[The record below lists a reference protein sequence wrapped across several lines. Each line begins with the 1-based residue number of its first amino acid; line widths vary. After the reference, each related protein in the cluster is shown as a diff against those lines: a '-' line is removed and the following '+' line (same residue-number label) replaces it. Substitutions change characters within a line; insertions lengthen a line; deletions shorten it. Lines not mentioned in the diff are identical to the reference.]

1 MPCPYPT
8 RSPDSAPAA
17 RRARVAR
24 RLAAGASVAEVAAL
38 EDIANSVVL
47 SLLEEPGFQ
56 RLVEDYRAEREL
68 PEDERERL
76 LIQSAWAGLLSLAD
90 MGDTKAL
97 LFVAYEGN
105 RGRHPENR
113 LRRLASFCHLAEAAR
128 ESSSD
133 CDGDEAGGAVVAG
146 AAEASGCG
154 AGRFSCR
161 PRRIHPG
168 GAEPGGVAPPSQRQA
183 PGPAGREQ
191 DRGERDEETNSQKT
205 LGPQRRA
212 AKPRRAGPP
221 TPVVPRPPHVIAQ
234 PAHVIARPRM
244 HRPSSPGSTGG
255 SGGRGDA
262 RAAWKLPIT

>member
-97 LFVAYEGN
+97 LFIAYEGN

-133 CDGDEAGGAVVAG
+133 CDVGEAGGAVVAG
-146 AAEASGCG
+146 AAEPSAAAPAVSHADLTASIPEEPSLAASLLHPNDKRPALLGESRIG
-154 AGRFSCR
+154 ASET
-161 PRRIHPG
+161 RRRT
-168 GAEPGGVAPPSQRQA
+168 V
-183 PGPAGREQ
+183 
-191 DRGERDEETNSQKT
+191 K
-205 LGPQRRA
+205 
-212 AKPRRAGPP
+212 KP
-221 TPVVPRPPHVIAQ
+221 
-234 PAHVIARPRM
+234 
-244 HRPSSPGSTGG
+244 
-255 SGGRGDA
+255 
-262 RAAWKLPIT
+262 

>member
-17 RRARVAR
+17 WRARVAR

-38 EDIANSVVL
+38 EDIADSVVL

-97 LFVAYEGN
+97 LFIAYEGN

-133 CDGDEAGGAVVAG
+133 CDVGEAGGAAVAG
-146 AAEASGCG
+146 AAEPSA
-154 AGRFSCR
+154 RRRPFSCR
-161 PRRIHPG
+161 PHRIHPG
-168 GAEPGGVAPPSQRQA
+168 GAEPGGVAPPSHRQA

-191 DRGERDEETNSQKT
+191 DRGERDEETDRQKN

-221 TPVVPRPPHVIAQ
+221 FPVVPRPSHVIAQ
-234 PAHVIARPRM
+234 SAHVIARRHACHP
-244 HRPSSPGSTGG
+244 PT
-255 SGGRGDA
+255 
-262 RAAWKLPIT
+262 